1 LLVRFLTWRWQ
12 FYLNIPLSLIGLATA
27 WWALAGLPQPKTREK
42 LDWWGIVL
50 LTICLLSLNIA
61 LLNSGDVQSAGGFAD
76 LEPGS
81 STLTWPFYLVALITF
96 ILFIFVERRVKSEE
110 RGAKSEE
117 RRVKDFRPWPL
128 APRPSVPP
136 LIDLTL
142 FRRRNFTPAILI
154 NFLVGCVLIIAMVN
168 VPLVINVLA
177 FEVGTAALISG
188 TLLSGMT
195 AAMAVMAYIGGRLT
209 ERFSYR
215 PVTLA
220 GLLLCAIGF
229 GFMGFSWQVGTPYG
243 QMSWQLVILGMG
255 FGLVIAPVGT
265 AVINAA
271 PDHQRGISASLVIV
285 LRLIGMSVGLS
296 GLTAWG
302 LQRFSRLRSQI
313 QLPDL
318 PFTDPLYQQAVVEGL
333 SQVAVQVLTETFLV
347 SAVVALLALAI
358 SFGLRR
364 DV

>member
-1 LLVRFLTWRWQ
+1 
-12 FYLNIPLSLIGLATA
+12 
-27 WWALAGLPQPKTREK
+27 
-42 LDWWGIVL
+42 
-50 LTICLLSLNIA
+50 
-61 LLNSGDVQSAGGFAD
+61 
-76 LEPGS
+76 
-81 STLTWPFYLVALITF
+81 
-96 ILFIFVERRVKSEE
+96 
-110 RGAKSEE
+110 
-117 RRVKDFRPWPL
+117 
-128 APRPSVPP
+128 
-136 LIDLTL
+136 
-142 FRRRNFTPAILI
+142 
-154 NFLVGCVLIIAMVN
+154 
-168 VPLVINVLA
+168 
-177 FEVGTAALISG
+177 
-188 TLLSGMT
+188 MT

-215 PVTLA
+215 PVTLI

-302 LQRFSRLRSQI
+302 LHRFSILRSQI

-333 SQVAVQVLTETFLV
+333 TQVTVQVLAETFVV
-347 SAVVALLALAI
+347 SAVITLLALAI